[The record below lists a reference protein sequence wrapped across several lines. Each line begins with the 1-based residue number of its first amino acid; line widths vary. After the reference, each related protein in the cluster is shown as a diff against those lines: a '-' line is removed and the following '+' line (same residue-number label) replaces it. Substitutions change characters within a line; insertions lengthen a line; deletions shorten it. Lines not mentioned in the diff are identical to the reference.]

1 MESDFQA
8 IQEELYARM
17 LAARP
22 KEAGALVA
30 EFLAKHGAEATLSG
44 LLAPVLASI
53 GERWS
58 HDRISLAVA
67 YVAGR
72 VAEDAIE
79 AIMSGVG
86 AGAGI
91 GGATGVAAGREAA
104 VSKVA
109 VIGNAKD
116 DYHGLGRRMLSAFLR
131 VAGWKVVDLGYDVL
145 PAEFVD
151 AALAEGARV
160 IGVSAMMLTNAENIR
175 RVREEIERRGLAGRL
190 KLAVGGAVFV
200 MRPEL
205 VAEVGGDGT
214 ATTAMG
220 APELFERLAAE
231 AAEAEAAAGSGGGGS
246 GGGAT

>member
-1 MESDFQA
+1 MESEFQA
-8 IQEELYARM
+8 IREELYARI

-22 KEAGALVA
+22 KEAGAIVSEQL
-30 EFLAKHGAEATLSG
+30 ERHGAQAV
-44 LLAPVLASI
+44 LARVLGPVLASI

-79 AIMSGVG
+79 AIMAG
-86 AGAGI
+86 AGADGEAI
-91 GGATGVAAGREAA
+91 AGTGRIADPA
-104 VSKVA
+104 KVA
-109 VIGNAKD
+109 VIGNAED
-116 DYHGLGRRMLSAFLR
+116 DYHGLGRRMVAAFLR
-131 VAGWKVVDLGYDVL
+131 VAGWNVVDLGYDVL
-145 PAEFVD
+145 PADFVD
-151 AALAEGARV
+151 AALAGGARV

-175 RVREEIERRGLAGRL
+175 RVREEIERRNLSGRL

-214 ATTAMG
+214 SATAME
-220 APELFERLAAE
+220 APALFERLAAE
-231 AAEAEAAAGSGGGGS
+231 AAEVEAEAGGGGGGP
-246 GGGAT
+246 GGGAA

>member
-1 MESDFQA
+1 MDSTFQS
-8 IQEELYARM
+8 IRDELYARI

-30 EFLAKHGAEATLSG
+30 GFLAEHGAETTLSG

-79 AIMSGVG
+79 TILTG
-86 AGAGI
+86 AGAE
-91 GGATGVAAGREAA
+91 GARGLGADPA
-104 VSKVA
+104 KVA
-109 VIGNAKD
+109 VIGNAED
-116 DYHGLGRRMLSAFLR
+116 DYHGLGRRMVSAFLR
-131 VAGWKVVDLGYDVL
+131 VAGWRVVDLGYDVL
-145 PAEFVD
+145 PEVFVD
-151 AALAEGARV
+151 TALAEGARV

-175 RVREEIERRGLAGRL
+175 RVREEIGRRALSGRL

-214 ATTAMG
+214 AATAME
-220 APELFERLAAE
+220 APALFARLAAE
-231 AAEAEAAAGSGGGGS
+231 AAGTAAVAGAGGGLS
-246 GGGAT
+246 GGGAA